1 MTKIGVGGFRFGCG
15 LSHRI
20 YFWNPWSNVCNQEEF
35 LNSGQGLCKLR
46 EGLKNK
52 YTKKW
57 AWVHL
62 GGGRGLFR
70 AGLGGKNFW
79 PNFLTKY

>member
-1 MTKIGVGGFRFGCG
+1 M
-15 LSHRI
+15 
-20 YFWNPWSNVCNQEEF
+20 CNQEEF

-57 AWVHL
+57 VWVFSGG
-62 GGGRGLFR
+62 GGGRGLFM
-70 AGLGGKNFW
+70 AGLGGKK
-79 PNFLTKY
+79 FLA

>member
-20 YFWNPWSNVCNQEEF
+20 YFWNPWSNVYNQEEF
-35 LNSGQGLCKLR
+35 LNSGQGLCKLLR

-57 AWVHL
+57 VWVFSGG

-70 AGLGGKNFW
+70 AGLGGGKI
-79 PNFLTKY
+79 LA